1 MATDARELW
10 HQIKDGKARAAAV
23 KDTCVSLEK
32 LERRRRDRW
41 IRNTALYEARPLAGL
56 APDAYFTTDELT
68 HADWDVLR
76 MNIARM
82 LVNSAHAKIA
92 GKQKPK
98 TQFVVTNGDW
108 SMKRKAKKQ
117 ERINEA
123 LMLERQG
130 PSSDAWEQTMRAQL
144 FAMVGDLGVVKT
156 TANIEGERIDIQAF
170 PGYQFLFDPV
180 DAMNGQP
187 LSLFHVYPVDAYKLA
202 AQFPRYREQ
211 ILDAPD
217 LSNEGGWA
225 AVYGRT
231 SDISRIRLVR
241 EAWRLHISDKDP
253 GVHSVCVGEA
263 DIAERDGGPEPWARN
278 FFPCEFYVWEQF
290 LQGLC
295 GTSIVDNVYHNTMEY
310 NASIQRMSDAE
321 RVGSNQIIIVERG
334 SIKKEELESNIAKT
348 IIEADKGSFQPVIN
362 TPNAISQSSVNWARL
377 MRADAHDVSGV
388 SEMAATGEKQPGVE
402 AASAIRLVAQLG
414 TERFSVQWQAYE
426 RRTAVGQARQNMA
439 ALQDLVAAKPDF
451 KVKLHG
457 DQSETLKASD
467 FILDEDK
474 YIIQPYAVPGT
485 VNGPPDRVSLGN
497 ELFDRQ
503 IIGPQSLAR
512 IQESKDTP
520 SEVAGAGTWSK
531 LFERYIES
539 WLDATPESE
548 ALGAE
553 GDPRG
558 FRYRPPIKWM
568 PLTDAIVQVGRAYA
582 EAEME
587 GADDF
592 NLQFFLRFMGDCDRE
607 IEKEEAKKAA
617 AAQAA
622 APPPAPVGPAPMDAL
637 PPDMGG
643 AVPPVMLQ

>member
-1 MATDARELW
+1 MAVDSRELW
-10 HQIKDGKARAAAV
+10 HQIKDGKRRASAV
-23 KDTCVSLEK
+23 KDTCQSLEK
-32 LERRRRDRW
+32 TERDRRNRW
-41 IRNTALYEARPLAGL
+41 IRNTSLYENRPLAGL
-56 APDAYFTTDELT
+56 NPDAYFTTGELT
-68 HADWDVLR
+68 HDDWDVLR

-123 LMLERQG
+123 LMLSRQG
-130 PSSDAWEQTMRAQL
+130 SSSDAWEQTMRAQI

-156 TANIEGERIDIQAF
+156 TANVEGETIDIRAY

-180 DAMNGQP
+180 DAMDGQP

-202 AQFPRYREQ
+202 AQFPQYREA

-217 LSNEGGWA
+217 LSAEGGWA

-231 SDISRIRLVR
+231 TDISRIRLVR

-253 GVHSVCVGEA
+253 GVHAVCVGDV
-263 DIAERDGGPEPWARN
+263 DIAERNGGPEPWKRS

-290 LQGLC
+290 LQGMC
-295 GTSIVDNVYHNTMEY
+295 GTSIVDNVYQLTMEY

-321 RVGSNQIIIVERG
+321 RVGSNQMAFVERN
-334 SIKKEELESNIAKT
+334 SVKKEELESNIAKV
-348 IIEADKGSFQPVIN
+348 IVEIDKGAMPPVIN
-362 TPNAISQSSVNWARL
+362 TPNAISQSSVNWSQL
-377 MRADAHDVSGV
+377 MRSDAHDVSGV

-457 DQSETLKASD
+457 DQAEELKATD

-474 YIIQPYAVPGT
+474 YIIQPYPVPGS
-485 VNGPPDRVSLGN
+485 VNGPADRVSLGN
-497 ELFDRQ
+497 ELYDRQ
-503 IIGPQSLAR
+503 MIGPQALSR
-512 IQESKDTP
+512 IHESKDTP
-520 SEVAGAGTWSK
+520 TEIASAGTWAK
-531 LFERYIES
+531 LFDRYIES
-539 WLDATPESE
+539 WLDATRESE
-548 ALGAE
+548 ARGAE
-553 GDPRG
+553 GDPTG

-568 PLTDAIVQVGRAYA
+568 PLTDAIVQVGRAFA

-587 GADDF
+587 GADDY
-592 NLQFFLRFMGDCDRE
+592 NLQFFIRFLGDCDRE
-607 IEKEEAKKAA
+607 IEKVAA
-617 AAQAA
+617 QQMQQQQAAQAA
-622 APPPAPVGPAPMDAL
+622 AAPP
-637 PPDMGG
+637 
-643 AVPPVMLQ
+643 VPPGGVPPMATPEPVPPGMLQ

>member
-1 MATDARELW
+1 VAADDLELW
-10 HQIKDGKARAAAV
+10 HQIKDGKKRASAV
-23 KDTCVSLEK
+23 RATCNSLEK
-32 LERRRRDRW
+32 TELKRRQRW
-41 IRNTALYEARPLAGL
+41 IRNTSLYEARPLAGL
-56 APDAYFTTDELT
+56 NPDAYFTDHELT
-68 HADWDVLR
+68 HEDWDVLR
-76 MNIARM
+76 MNMARM
-82 LVNSAHAKIA
+82 LVNAAHAKIA

-123 LMLERQG
+123 LMLQRQG
-130 PSSDAWEQTMRAQL
+130 SSSDAWEQTMRAQI

-156 TANIEGERIDIQAF
+156 SANVEGETIDIRAY

-180 DAMNGQP
+180 DAMDGQP

-202 AQFPRYREQ
+202 AQFPKYREQ
-211 ILDAPD
+211 ILEAPD
-217 LSNEGGWA
+217 LSGETGWA
-225 AVYGRT
+225 SVYGRT

-241 EAWRLHISDKDP
+241 EAWRLHISERDP
-253 GVHSVCVGEA
+253 GAHAVVVGEC
-263 DIAERDGGPEPWARN
+263 DIADGGGKPEAYTRN

-290 LQGLC
+290 LQGMC
-295 GTSIVDNVYHNTMEY
+295 GTSIIDNVYHLTMEY
-310 NASIQRMSDAE
+310 NAASQRMSEAE
-321 RVGSNQIIIVERG
+321 RVGSNQMVFVERG
-334 SIKKEELESNIAKT
+334 TVKKESLESNIAKV
-348 IIEADKGSFQPVIN
+348 IVEVDKGSMPPVFN
-362 TPNAISQSSVNWARL
+362 TPNAISQSSVAWAAR
-377 MRADAHDVSGV
+377 MRADGHDVSGV

-457 DQSETLKASD
+457 DQSEELKASD

-474 YIIQPYAVPGT
+474 YIIQPYAVPGS

-503 IIGPQSLAR
+503 IIGQQSLAR
-512 IQESKDTP
+512 IHESKDTP
-520 SEVAGAGTWSK
+520 SEIAGGGTWAK

-539 WLDATPESE
+539 WLDATKESE
-548 ALGAE
+548 ANGLA
-553 GDPRG
+553 GDPKG

-568 PLTDAIVQVGRAYA
+568 PLTDAIVQIGRAYA
-582 EAEME
+582 DAEME
-587 GADDF
+587 GAEDF
-592 NLQFFLRFMGDCDRE
+592 NLQFFLRFLGDCDHY
-607 IEKEEAKKAA
+607 IEQM
-617 AAQAA
+617 AAQQAAQAAAA
-622 APPPAPVGPAPMDAL
+622 APPPAGPMPPMAP
-637 PPDMGG
+637 PMGAPAG
-643 AVPPVMLQ
+643 VPIQ